1 MKNSKEMA
9 DSVFAIRDAYT
20 EKRNKRKKIIKK
32 TAFAGSTVCMF
43 VLIFAGIKQSMP
55 EKPQTPDK
63 SVIVETAESTV
74 SAETS
79 INSREK
85 HTSSAKTT
93 AVTSVNTTSE
103 TKSGTQTV
111 STSKAVETT
120 VTAPAEEENE
130 STAEPAQE
138 QTEAPTSLETVT
150 EPDNTANT
158 VTETVN
164 NTQTA
169 NFYAEDEESDNNNF
183 AHVAEESLS
192 LCQKYSTVEIGS
204 PAIEYTSSDKTVPAD
219 MLGELLCITDIPDTE
234 NMHNYSAEIYLITG
248 YKQNEA
254 IAVKFKGEDEYY
266 FYGFNKLKE

>member
-20 EKRNKRKKIIKK
+20 EKRNKRKNIIKK
-32 TAFAGSTVCMF
+32 TAFAGSTFCMF

-93 AVTSVNTTSE
+93 TVTSVNTTSE

-120 VTAPAEEENE
+120 VTDPAEENE

-138 QTEAPTSLETVT
+138 ETEAPASQETVT

-169 NFYAEDEESDNNNF
+169 NFYATDEESDNNNF
-183 AHVAEESLS
+183 AHVEEESLS
-192 LCQKYSTVEIGS
+192 LCQKYNTVEIGS

-219 MLGELLCITDIPDTE
+219 MLGELLCIIDIPDTE
-234 NMHNYSAEIYLITG
+234 NNYSAEIYLITG

>member
-20 EKRNKRKKIIKK
+20 KKRNKRKKIIKK

-63 SVIVETAESTV
+63 SVIVDNTESTV

-111 STSKAVETT
+111 LTSKAVETT
-120 VTAPAEEENE
+120 VTDPAEENE
-130 STAEPAQE
+130 YTSESAQE
-138 QTEAPTSLETVT
+138 ETEAPASLETVT

-169 NFYAEDEESDNNNF
+169 NFYAKDEESDNDNF

-219 MLGELLCITDIPDTE
+219 ILGELLCITDIPDTE

-254 IAVKFKGEDEYY
+254 IAVKFEGEDEYY

>member
-43 VLIFAGIKQSMP
+43 VLIFAGIKQFMP

-74 SAETS
+74 STETS

-120 VTAPAEEENE
+120 VTAPTEEENE
-130 STAEPAQE
+130 PAPE
-138 QTEAPTSLETVT
+138 ETEAPASLETVT
-150 EPDNTANT
+150 EPDNAANT
-158 VTETVN
+158 VTETVK

-169 NFYAEDEESDNNNF
+169 NFYAKDEESDNDNF

-219 MLGELLCITDIPDTE
+219 ILGELLCITDIPDTE

-254 IAVKFKGEDEYY
+254 IAVKFEGEDEYY